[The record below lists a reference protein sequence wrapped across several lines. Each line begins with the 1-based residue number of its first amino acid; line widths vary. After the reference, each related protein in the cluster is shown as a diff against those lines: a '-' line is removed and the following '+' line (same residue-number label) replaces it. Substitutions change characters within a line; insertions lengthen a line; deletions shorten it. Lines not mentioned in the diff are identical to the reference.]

1 LSGQPPGRREMLRLI
16 VVVDTLTPSSSSNAS
31 QCSSSVRSGL
41 LRRWSG
47 NHSLSIAALMA
58 GGPDGGLAP
67 TSPVSLRLLSQRL
80 IEGSEIPKILA
91 TSALGIPRSTASNTL
106 TLRSSEYALMQ
117 DSFVEDQASRKPL
130 SVPVVATRSRS
141 SISRCNA
148 GSGRRSLRENTS
160 VAALPA
166 AIRKVAAQMKALE
179 GGSQRLRFVGV
190 GPASGKPR
198 RSAPGQPLRR
208 KPR

>member
-1 LSGQPPGRREMLRLI
+1 MLRLI

-117 DSFVEDQASRKPL
+117 DSFVEDQASRKLL
-130 SVPVVATRSRS
+130 SEEKFSGLHSPRLLRRQGS
-141 SISRCNA
+141 SA
-148 GSGRRSLRENTS
+148 LR
-160 VAALPA
+160 ALPERCPSA
-166 AIRKVAAQMKALE
+166 THR
-179 GGSQRLRFVGV
+179 
-190 GPASGKPR
+190 ASGPCPHE
-198 RSAPGQPLRR
+198 RSDQLGWQAERAPAV
-208 KPR
+208 